1 MKKIWFMMLMMC
13 AVSAFTACSDD
24 EENEVIN
31 PVTGVSVP
39 ATGKIGNEVIIRGT
53 GFTASGIAIYLE
65 NASKD
70 RFKMEASFNNAG
82 ASFTVPY
89 TLSVGPH
96 SVLLTQ
102 NEEEW
107 PLGTITLEEAD
118 NPIGALTLPEPVAPG
133 KETLIGGNG
142 YDKGDKIVLQQGDA
156 ALVEIPD
163 VTVTDQGLQFT
174 VPKDCA
180 EGVYAMSLVR
190 GASSWSL
197 GDLTVQKLRR
207 VKKIMSKVTYFGDV
221 TLNLSYDKEGRL
233 SSIVSEDSTMKWDLE
248 YGNDVIKTTS
258 VMAGIPLEY
267 TLENGRVV
275 KSVAFDAWDD
285 TETYNYWTYDGDY
298 LKSVVN
304 EGKEYGGANLNV
316 TYKDGNLSALEECQC
331 TYEYGENALNAVPN
345 TIDPGY
351 VLQLLVLLMGDEDT
365 AIALLCNA
373 TGKTSVKVPTQIS
386 KVTDFTEEG
395 GEIYT
400 PYSID
405 SKREGEVL
413 KMVTEGYEAEI
424 TYEVID

>member
-207 VKKIMSKVTYFGDV
+207 VKKIVSKMGGMSIS
-221 TLNLSYDKEGRL
+221 LNLSYDKEGRL
-233 SSIVSEDSTMKWDLE
+233 SSIDSEDGMKWKLE
-248 YGNDVIKTTS
+248 YENNVIKTTS
-258 VMAGIPLEY
+258 VMKG
-267 TLENGRVV
+267 
-275 KSVAFDAWDD
+275 
-285 TETYNYWTYDGDY
+285 
-298 LKSVVN
+298 
-304 EGKEYGGANLNV
+304 
-316 TYKDGNLSALEECQC
+316 
-331 TYEYGENALNAVPN
+331 VP
-345 TIDPGY
+345 
-351 VLQLLVLLMGDEDT
+351 
-365 AIALLCNA
+365 
-373 TGKTSVKVPTQIS
+373 
-386 KVTDFTEEG
+386 
-395 GEIYT
+395 
-400 PYSID
+400 
-405 SKREGEVL
+405 
-413 KMVTEGYEAEI
+413 
-424 TYEVID
+424 